1 MRSATDEI
9 KELIY
14 KVECLTE
21 EEENNL
27 KMLSKVIRSNN
38 RRKAIDKL
46 NRLTKEKSLIND
58 ELVALDEELKT
69 IIFKQSEMEKR
80 EAQLF
85 ERLKEIEEQTQKIVQ
100 MYDLIN

>member
-1 MRSATDEI
+1 MKSAADEI
-9 KELIY
+9 KNLMY

-27 KMLSKVIRSNN
+27 KMISKIIKSNN
-38 RRKAIDKL
+38 RHKAIDKL
-46 NRLTKEKSLIND
+46 NSLTKEKNLINN
-58 ELVALDEELKT
+58 ELTVLDEELKI

-80 EAQLF
+80 EAHLF
-85 ERLKEIEEQTQKIVQ
+85 ERLSIIEEQSQKIVQ